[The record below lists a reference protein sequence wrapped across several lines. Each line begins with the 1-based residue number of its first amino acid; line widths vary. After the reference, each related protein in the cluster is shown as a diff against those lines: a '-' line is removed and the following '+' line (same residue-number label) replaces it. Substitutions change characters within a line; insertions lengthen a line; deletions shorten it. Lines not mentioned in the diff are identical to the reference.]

1 MGWRIFEV
9 QGYQSWRS
17 RVVIDTLHPFVDPDL
32 VVEKF
37 FEKEVETEDG
47 DWGTSAHLSW
57 VWKKLMRSR
66 FESSLDPFIFWIV
79 FFGYCCTKCT
89 LFTLSGITFV
99 KIIGTLHIVKG
110 LLLILK
116 TISIPEWFFL
126 FFYVFIGHRF
136 QLSIKNAYAY
146 EMIFFVLTLLWMG
159 WEYTLKK

>member
-32 VVEKF
+32 GVEKF
-37 FEKEVETEDG
+37 FEKEGETEDG
-47 DWGTSAHLSW
+47 DWGTSAHLW

-99 KIIGTLHIVKG
+99 KIIGTLHIVKRSF
-110 LLLILK
+110 
-116 TISIPEWFFL
+116 TNF
-126 FFYVFIGHRF
+126 
-136 QLSIKNAYAY
+136 KNNFNLWK
-146 EMIFFVLTLLWMG
+146 IFFVFLCFYRT
-159 WEYTLKK
+159 